1 MFTST
6 PKTFIIE
13 DDPAYSK
20 MLEKRLEDRG
30 LSNIYVFESG
40 ESGLAALHRKP
51 EFVILDFSLQGLNG
65 LDTLREIKKRLPK
78 TEVIVLTGLRNEKLS
93 GECLPSGASDY
104 LEKEEDSLVTILA
117 RLDDIKRRKR
127 KRMWIRI
134 VVVVAVVV
142 LSSALIIAISQGQ
155 LL

>member
-1 MFTST
+1 MSIFT

-13 DDPAYSK
+13 DDPVYSK
-20 MLEKRLEDRG
+20 MLERRLEAKG
-30 LSNIYVFESG
+30 LNNVEVFDSS
-40 ESGLAALHRKP
+40 ESGLAALDRKP

-93 GECLPSGASDY
+93 GECFQHGASDY

-117 RLDDIKRRKR
+117 RLDAIKRVKR
-127 KRMWIRI
+127 KRVSMRI
-134 VVVVAVVV
+134 MVIVLVAIVATATFIVF
-142 LSSALIIAISQGQ
+142 S
-155 LL
+155 